1 MKYCARFVGKVANV
15 LCLNCR
21 TVNLKIELS
30 KSLLS
35 REKIRV
41 LNLKVNPDPQVI

>member
-1 MKYCARFVGKVANV
+1 MEYGARFVGIVMNV
-15 LCLNCR
+15 LYWNCR